1 MLESGKKPWY
11 QSKTILFA
19 LTSVLVFGSNLLNGW
34 LTMQGVTP
42 EQFDA
47 ISQAEGPV
55 RDAIDNVKDGGNVLS
70 AVGALFGTAIIV
82 IRAWFTNKIIG

>member
-1 MLESGKKPWY
+1 MQESIKKPWW
-11 QSKTILFA
+11 QSKTILLA
-19 LTSVLVFGSNLLNGW
+19 LTSVLVFGSNLLSGW

-42 EQFDA
+42 EQVDA

-55 RDAIDNVKDGGNVLS
+55 RDAIENVKSGGNVLS
-70 AVGALFGTAIIV
+70 AVGSLFGVAILV